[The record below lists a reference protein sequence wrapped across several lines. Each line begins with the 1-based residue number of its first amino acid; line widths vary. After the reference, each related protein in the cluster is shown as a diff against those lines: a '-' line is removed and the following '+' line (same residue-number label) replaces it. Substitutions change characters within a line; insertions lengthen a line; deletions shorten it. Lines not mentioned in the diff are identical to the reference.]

1 MKKSTTGSDECA
13 FCARAPNENNGVI
26 LRKCSKCLLV
36 FYCSKECQREHWF
49 AGEHKRFCLL
59 PKERKNV
66 EVNKVSVDEF
76 PASQRPECSICQCV
90 VIKEHSHTL
99 PCAHTFHFDCL
110 YTMGKLTPAKLCPI
124 CRSPLPLSIFT
135 PSLFGEG
142 WRLWISVYKSFFER
156 TGLKV
161 CSPELLSEIEKRQ
174 VKEII
179 IIMETMANAGKEG
192 KPDVMYSLGVTYQ
205 QGFLVFKDPFKAA
218 FWHGKAAK
226 KGCAKSQTEIG
237 IMYYHG
243 RGGLDINM
251 KESLSCFRA
260 AAEQGEPEALHRAA
274 IMLRYG
280 CGCNRDD
287 AEAYTF
293 FEISAFQHNNLD
305 AHFEIGLFLYEG
317 LHLSRCWKKAAF
329 TFLYCAFLGHSAGQY
344 MISECYLRGHGVKQ
358 DEIKAMFWKRKADS
372 QNERDYDGLHE
383 WLLEWIDTV
392 YSTILC

>member
-1 MKKSTTGSDECA
+1 M
-13 FCARAPNENNGVI
+13 
-26 LRKCSKCLLV
+26 
-36 FYCSKECQREHWF
+36 
-49 AGEHKRFCLL
+49 
-59 PKERKNV
+59 
-66 EVNKVSVDEF
+66 
-76 PASQRPECSICQCV
+76 
-90 VIKEHSHTL
+90 
-99 PCAHTFHFDCL
+99 
-110 YTMGKLTPAKLCPI
+110 
-124 CRSPLPLSIFT
+124 
-135 PSLFGEG
+135 
-142 WRLWISVYKSFFER
+142 
-156 TGLKV
+156 
-161 CSPELLSEIEKRQ
+161 CSPELLSKIEKRQ

-179 IIMETMANAGKEG
+179 VIMETMANTGNEG
-192 KPDVMYSLGVTYQ
+192 KPDVMYTLGVTYQ
-205 QGFLVFKDPFKAA
+205 QGFLVKKDPVKAA

-226 KGCAKSQTEIG
+226 KGYAKSQTEIG

-287 AEAYTF
+287 AGAYTF

-358 DEIKAMFWKRKADS
+358 AR
-372 QNERDYDGLHE
+372 
-383 WLLEWIDTV
+383 
-392 YSTILC
+392 